1 MIISSFFN
9 SENGDRLYNAD
20 DLARRFKLFFTNG
33 VFMNRSNALQVV
45 SNEGLSVN
53 ILTGACNIEG
63 YSGEVTSAENIE
75 IPTPDSLYSRIDAIC
90 ICLDLLERE
99 IRAEIIKGTPS
110 AIPTAP
116 NIVESDIKKYLC
128 LAYVTVGPQV
138 QSIYQADISD
148 KRLDTALC
156 GIVTQ
161 AVQSMDTSSFYAQME
176 SSLISFLNKSEETF
190 TTWFESIKSQLE
202 NIDVANIEADVLEL
216 QTEQNRQLNYIYV
229 TGKSGDS
236 RNISTIVNTFL
247 EQNTTDEK
255 MLTLSIQGDF
265 FRNGSVMSST
275 ATLPEALMR
284 FGSSR
289 ETNRRVIIDFTN
301 CPKISSAYP
310 IYANSNITIKG
321 LRYSSTSGDCII
333 SDGARLEKCL
343 LSGGQNGITG
353 KLVYAKDCKIEA
365 LGKDTTL
372 NAIGINC
379 GGFLENCDIVAI
391 SENTSGLGTAKGAFG
406 VRIDDIYPLTII
418 GGSCRGYVKS
428 SATTSEAVGLYV
440 LGSLTEAVVNAY
452 GVRFPQVAKG
462 GYMQTNAV
470 KINSGYGSIIGCM
483 SYKENAVYN
492 STNIF
497 QGGNCEINKTYGLT

>member
-9 SENGDRLYNAD
+9 SVNGDKIYNAD
-20 DLARRFKLFFTNG
+20 DLAKRFRLFFTNG
-33 VFMNRSNALQVV
+33 VFLNRSNAMQVV
-45 SNEGLSVN
+45 SNGGLSVN
-53 ILTGACNIEG
+53 INVGACNIDG
-63 YSGEVTSAENIE
+63 YTAEVTSAENVAISN
-75 IPTPDSLYSRIDAIC
+75 PDSIYSRIDAIC
-90 ICLDLLERE
+90 VCLDTEARE
-99 IRAEIIKGTPS
+99 IRAEVIKGTPS
-110 AIPTAP
+110 AIPSAP
-116 NIVESDIKKYLC
+116 SIVETDTKKYLC
-128 LAYVTVGPQV
+128 LAYVTVGQQV
-138 QSIYQADISD
+138 QSIYQADILD

-161 AVQSMDTSSFYAQME
+161 AVQTIDTSSFYAQME
-176 SSLISFLNKSEETF
+176 SSLVNFLNTSETTF
-190 TTWFESIKSQLE
+190 SNWFASIKTQLE
-202 NIDVANIEADVLEL
+202 SIDVANLEADILEL

-236 RNISTIVNTFL
+236 RNIATIVNTFL

-284 FGSSR
+284 FGSSTQ
-289 ETNRRVIIDFTN
+289 TNRRVIVDFTN

-365 LGKDTTL
+365 LGKDTTQ
-372 NAIGINC
+372 NAIGVNC

-391 SENTSGLGTAKGAFG
+391 QESTSGMGTTKGAFG
-406 VRIDDIYPLTII
+406 VRIDDVYPLTII

-462 GYMQTNAV
+462 GYTQTNAV
-470 KINSGYGSIIGCM
+470 KINSGYGSVIGCM
-483 SYKENAVYN
+483 CYKEKAIYNA
-492 STNIF
+492 TNIF
-497 QGGNCEINKTYGLT
+497 TGGNCEVNKTYGLT